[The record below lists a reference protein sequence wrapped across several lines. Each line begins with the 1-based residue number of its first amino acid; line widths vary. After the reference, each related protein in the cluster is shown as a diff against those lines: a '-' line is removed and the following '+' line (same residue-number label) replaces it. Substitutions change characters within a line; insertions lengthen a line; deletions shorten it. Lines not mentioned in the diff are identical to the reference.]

1 MDDTLERHLMAL
13 QFLLLGL
20 LVITFARFVE
30 GLSTAGFGAVDAL
43 AFIGAVV
50 GVAGMLGAHWTGE
63 DEEDG
68 TEPSEGVMQGD
79 GGSDVDTDAGDDVG
93 ELDDTVEES
102 DDPVAVTESAEP
114 RPEPAEDRLKQAAE
128 PTTATPS
135 SPALAA
141 TPRQEPVSEPGI
153 RARQRRADVDRETKS
168 DLIPTTEVDPVS
180 TSRYDPVGRAT
191 IDPATRPDDD
201 PV

>member
-63 DEEDG
+63 DEED
-68 TEPSEGVMQGD
+68 TEPAEGIVQGD
-79 GGSDVDTDAGDDVG
+79 GGSDVDTDVV
-93 ELDDTVEES
+93 ELDDTVAEPT
-102 DDPVAVTESAEP
+102 DAMDVAESAEP
-114 RPEPAEDRLKQAAE
+114 RPEPADVRPEQTAE

-141 TPRQEPVSEPGI
+141 TPRQEPMPEPGI
-153 RARQRRADVDRETKS
+153 RARQRRADVDRQTKS

-180 TSRYDPVGRAT
+180 TSHYDPVGRAT
-191 IDPATRPDDD
+191 IDPATRPDED

>member
-63 DEEDG
+63 DEEEG

-79 GGSDVDTDAGDDVG
+79 GGSDVDTDAGEDVV
-93 ELDDTVEES
+93 ELDDSVEEP
-102 DDPVAVTESAEP
+102 DDPVAESAEP
-114 RPEPAEDRLKQAAE
+114 RPEPAEDRPKQAAE

-141 TPRQEPVSEPGI
+141 QSVQEPVSEPGI
-153 RARQRRADVDRETKS
+153 RARQRRADVDRQTKS
-168 DLIPTTEVDPVS
+168 DLVPTTEVDPVS
-180 TSRYDPVGRAT
+180 TSHYDPVGRAT